1 MPRKRK
7 RRQITGIFL
16 LDKEKGLT
24 SNKALQQIKHLF
36 EAQKA
41 GHTGSLDPLATG
53 VLPICFGQATKF
65 SRFLL
70 DAEKT
75 YEATVVFGVTTES
88 GDAEA
93 RVVQKRPTDN
103 LNQGR
108 VESVLKMY
116 RGKTQQIPSMFSALK
131 VDGERLYSLARKG
144 ITIDRDPRDIEV
156 YELNLLSLCGNKARL
171 FIRCSKGTYVRT
183 LVEDIGESIGC
194 GAHVREL
201 RRLRVASFSIKDCL
215 TFESI
220 LDFRKKNGLL
230 ESKLLP
236 IDSALSGWPKI
247 FVPEDSQK
255 NLQHGQTISIEG
267 STPLGL
273 VTIYSKNSYLSED
286 FLGIGELLSNGRL
299 SPKKMLT
306 NQ

>member
-75 YEATVVFGVTTES
+75 YEATIVLGVTTES
-88 GDAEA
+88 GDTEA
-93 RVVQKRPTDN
+93 RVVQTRPIKN
-103 LNQGR
+103 LNRDRIESILKKYLGR
-108 VESVLKMY
+108 
-116 RGKTQQIPSMFSALK
+116 TQQIPSMFSALK
-131 VDGERLYSLARKG
+131 VNGERLYKLARKG
-144 ITIDRDPRDIEV
+144 IKVDRDPRDIEV
-156 YELNLLSLCGNKARL
+156 YELNLLSLDGNEARL

-183 LVEDIGESIGC
+183 LVEDIGESLGC

-201 RRLRVASFSIKDCL
+201 RRLRVASLSIKDCF

-220 LDFRKKNGLL
+220 LAFRKKNELL
-230 ESKLLP
+230 DAKLLP

-247 FVPEDSQK
+247 FVPENS
-255 NLQHGQTISIEG
+255 LTSLRHGKTISVEG
-267 STPLGL
+267 FAPLGF
-273 VTIYSKNSYLSED
+273 VTIYSKSSNLPDE
-286 FLGIGELLSNGRL
+286 FLGIGESLANGRL
-299 SPKKMLT
+299 SPKKMLV
-306 NQ
+306 N

>member
-7 RRQITGIFL
+7 GRQVTGIFL
-16 LDKEKGLT
+16 LDKEKGVT

-36 EAQKA
+36 EAEKA

-75 YEATVVFGVTTES
+75 YEVTIVLGVTTES
-88 GDAEA
+88 GDTEA
-93 RVVQKRPTDN
+93 RVVQRRPINN
-103 LNQGR
+103 LNRDR
-108 VESVLKMY
+108 VESILKKY
-116 RGKTQQIPSMFSALK
+116 LGRTQQIPSMFSALK
-131 VDGERLYSLARKG
+131 VNGERLYKLARKG
-144 ITIDRDPRDIEV
+144 IKVDRDPRDIEV
-156 YELNLLSLCGNKARL
+156 YELNLLSLDGNEAKL

-183 LVEDIGESIGC
+183 LVEDIGESLGC

-201 RRLRVASFSIKDCL
+201 RRLRVASLSIKDCF

-220 LDFRKKNGLL
+220 LAFRKKNELL
-230 ESKLLP
+230 DAKLLP

-247 FVPEDSQK
+247 FVPE
-255 NLQHGQTISIEG
+255 
-267 STPLGL
+267 
-273 VTIYSKNSYLSED
+273 NSETVSGMAKLS
-286 FLGIGELLSNGRL
+286 LLKVSSR
-299 SPKKMLT
+299 
-306 NQ
+306 

>member
-1 MPRKRK
+1 M
-7 RRQITGIFL
+7 
-16 LDKEKGLT
+16 DKEKGLT

-36 EAQKA
+36 EAEKA

-75 YEATVVFGVTTES
+75 YEATIVLGVTTES
-88 GDAEA
+88 GDTEA

-103 LNQGR
+103 LNQDR

-131 VDGERLYSLARKG
+131 VDGERLYKLARKG

-156 YELNLLSLCGNKARL
+156 YELNLLSLDGNEAKL

-183 LVEDIGESIGC
+183 LVEDIGESLGC

-201 RRLRVASFSIKDCL
+201 RRLRVASLSIKDCF

-220 LDFRKKNGLL
+220 LAFRKKNELL
-230 ESKLLP
+230 DAKLLP

-247 FVPEDSQK
+247 FVPENSQTS
-255 NLQHGQTISIEG
+255 LRHGKTISVEG
-267 STPLGL
+267 FVPLGL
-273 VTIYSKNSYLSED
+273 VTIYSKKSKPPDD
-286 FLGIGELLSNGRL
+286 FLGIGESLC
-299 SPKKMLT
+299 
-306 NQ
+306 